1 MPSGDLGDLLM
12 TDWAQTVLFLPKMD
26 EPLLAFEGVYHLHVE
41 AFFIV
46 ALPLRVVR
54 VGLSTDFDVSFD
66 GHMSGVC
73 EIMRLLFCG
82 SIEHPIVSSDGGEV
96 FLRPPCS
103 SFSWMS
109 SFHPVAHHPIDRVVY
124 GLEGV
129 FAHHVLMIEC
139 PSPDDG
145 VKLHDQLSSTE
156 SFVRLHDVAYLFE
169 EGLHVFLG
177 RFNQQFVP
185 LARLVLAYILAQEVK
200 SFFDV
205 RDDGFLC

>member
-1 MPSGDLGDLLM
+1 MMAMPSGDLGDLLV
-12 TDWAQTVLFLPKMD
+12 TDWAQTALFLPKMD
-26 EPLLAFEGVYHLHVE
+26 EPLLPFEGVYHLHVE

-66 GHMSGVC
+66 WHMGGVC

-96 FLRPPCS
+96 FLRHPCI

-124 GLEGV
+124 GLEGF
-129 FAHHVLMIEC
+129 FAHDVLMIER

-145 VKLHDQLSSTE
+145 VELHDQLSGTE
-156 SFVRLHDVAYLFE
+156 SFVRLHDVPYLF
-169 EGLHVFLG
+169 
-177 RFNQQFVP
+177 
-185 LARLVLAYILAQEVK
+185 
-200 SFFDV
+200 
-205 RDDGFLC
+205 